1 MGISTEAQAR
11 IKINKLLEQSGWRF
25 FDDNGLSANIICEQR
40 VTKKKY
46 KTNDLGNDFEKIENG
61 FVDYLLLNTD
71 KRPIAL
77 VEAKK
82 ESINPL
88 DAKEQTREYAR
99 SLNIRYIFLS
109 NGNVHYYWDLLNG
122 NPIRMSKF
130 LSIKELGE
138 AQKWQPNPEGMA
150 SMQIDENYIA
160 VSQDPN
166 WLTYSEAEKKLA
178 KINKSIRVLRDYQL
192 TAVDIIKKEY
202 SKGKRRFLLEMA
214 TGTGKTLLSAAIIK
228 MFIRSG
234 NADRVLFLVDRLELE
249 SQAYKNFFAYL
260 SSDSINSVVYKE
272 NKHEWSTAQIVITT
286 IQSLS
291 YNNRYLSEFSPND
304 FQLIISDE
312 AHRTISGNNRV
323 IFEYFIGSKLGLTA
337 TPKNYLKGVD
347 INEMS
352 EDDPR
357 QLEKRLLLDTYDTF
371 GCKNSEPTFSFSLV
385 DAVTHQPPY
394 LVNPHKIDARTKVTT
409 KLLSEEGWSSKLS
422 REENLD
428 ETGTEDDT
436 HKEDE
441 EFFFKEDFE
450 KKFFSPKTNAS
461 FVKAFLNHA
470 KRDPITGEIGKTIFF
485 AVRRKH
491 AEKLAKLLND
501 EIEKLYPGKYNSDFA
516 VQVTSNIPTAQS
528 MTIDF
533 SNNNLNGLTRFKP
546 ELIDYKSCKTRVCV
560 TVGMMTTGYDCQ
572 DILNVVL
579 ARPIF
584 SPTLFIQIKGRGTR
598 LYDFSYDSG
607 NSKIIKSKDNFY
619 LFDFFANCDFFEY
632 EFNYD
637 EEIPLSEPSDEG
649 GPIPPQPPPDNFTF
663 TGPDE
668 IEKINEEQI
677 GPDGMRI
684 DREAF
689 SKNFEAKTK
698 EEIQKNP
705 DLVFAAN
712 EEEWDV
718 IEDFVKTKIFN
729 KPKEFWNR
737 EKLQEAYGVD
747 RRLSL
752 REIILKA
759 LGRLDH
765 FKSRDDIA
773 DDYFERF
780 LSTEGVDGSK
790 YYELKSLFKTY
801 CLIDDIRQILDKK
814 EYGSLANNPTINTK
828 DLQVLGQDQIAL
840 TLNYIKDNV
849 PINKFLPL

>member
-1 MGISTEAQAR
+1 MPSSTEAQAR
-11 IKINKLLEQSGWRF
+11 IKINKLLEQAGWRF
-25 FDDNGLSANIICEQR
+25 FEEDSKSANISCEHR
-40 VTKKKY
+40 ITKKKY
-46 KTNDLGNDFEKIENG
+46 NVNDLGNDFDKVENG
-61 FVDYLLLNTD
+61 FIDYLLLNTD

-88 DAKEQTREYAR
+88 DAKEQAREYAR

-109 NGNVHYYWDLLNG
+109 NGNIHYYWDLLNG

-130 LSIKELGE
+130 LSIEELGV
-138 AQKWQPNPEGMA
+138 AQKWQPNLEGMA
-150 SMQIDENYIA
+150 SLHIDESYVA
-160 VSQDPN
+160 VSQDSN
-166 WLTYSEAEKKLA
+166 WLSYSDEEKKLA

-192 TAVDIIKKEY
+192 DAVYIIKKEY
-202 SKGKRRFLLEMA
+202 SKGQRRFLLEMA

-249 SQAYKNFFAYL
+249 SQAYTNFFAYL
-260 SSDSINSVVYKE
+260 STDSINPIVYKE
-272 NKHEWSTAQIVITT
+272 NKHDWTNAQIVITT

-352 EDDPR
+352 ENDPR
-357 QLEKRLLLDTYDTF
+357 QLEKRLIMDTYDTF
-371 GCKNSEPTFSFSLV
+371 GCKNGEPTFSFSLI
-385 DAVTHQPPY
+385 DAVKHQPPY
-394 LVNPHKIDARTKVTT
+394 LVNPHKIDARTNVTT
-409 KLLSEEGWSSKLS
+409 ELLSKDGWSFKLF
-422 REENLD
+422 REDNPD
-428 ETGTEDDT
+428 EIVTDANI
-436 HKEDE
+436 DE
-441 EFFFKEDFE
+441 EDSETFFKEDFE
-450 KKFFSPKTNAS
+450 KKFFSLETNSS
-461 FVKAFLNHA
+461 FVKAFLTHA
-470 KRDPITGEIGKTIFF
+470 KKDPITGEIGKTIFF
-485 AVRRKH
+485 AVSRKH
-491 AEKLAKLLND
+491 AEKLVKLLND
-501 EIEKLYPGKYNSDFA
+501 EIEVLYPGKYNSDFA
-516 VQVTSNIPTAQS
+516 VQVTSNIPNAQN
-528 MTIDF
+528 MTIAF
-533 SNNNLNGLTRFKP
+533 SKNNLNGLTRFNSD
-546 ELIDYKSCKTRVCV
+546 LIDYKSCKTRVCI
-560 TVGMMTTGYDCQ
+560 TVGMMTTGYDCP

-598 LYDFSYDSG
+598 LFDFSYDDG
-607 NSKIIKSKDNFY
+607 QSKIVQTKDNYY

-632 EFNYD
+632 EYKYDEVISLPKLSGGGDPIPSPPVVDKFNY
-637 EEIPLSEPSDEG
+637 
-649 GPIPPQPPPDNFTF
+649 
-663 TGPDE
+663 TGPDS
-668 IEKINEEQI
+668 ILTTVQEQI
-677 GPDGMRI
+677 GLDGMRI

-689 SKNFEAKTK
+689 SRKFEATAK

-705 DLVFAAN
+705 DLVYAAS

-729 KPKEFWNR
+729 KPKEFWNQ

-752 REIILKA
+752 REIILKT
-759 LGRLDH
+759 LGKLDR

-780 LSTEGVDGSK
+780 LSTDGIDGSK
-790 YYELKSLFKTY
+790 YYELRTLFKTY
-801 CLIDDIRQILDKK
+801 CLFDDIRPILDRK
-814 EYGSLANNPTINTK
+814 EYAHLATDSRINIK